1 MRVEEIMTP
10 RVAVVTPETSVKDVA
25 ELLVRH
31 DFGSLPVVNTN
42 GQLVGIITE
51 ADLIAVEGNAPD
63 PRRHVRRDLP
73 ANARSPRTAADLMT
87 TPVVAARVGTDVADV
102 VQIMLTAHLTR
113 IPVLDD
119 GDRLVGLVSRS
130 DLLKPLTRPD
140 ADIEADVRRVLAEWG
155 VTSTAGVHVENGE
168 VTLTTVVGRLHP
180 EVDPLVRAIPGV
192 IAVRHS
198 ALGADAAVTARR
210 SAAYA

>member
-1 MRVEEIMTP
+1 MRVEEIMAP
-10 RVAVVTPETSVKDVA
+10 KVSVVTPETSVKDVA
-25 ELLVRH
+25 EQLVRH
-31 DFGSLPVVNTN
+31 GFGSLPVVDAD
-42 GQLVGIITE
+42 GELVGIITE
-51 ADLIAVEGNAPD
+51 ADLIAVEASAPD
-63 PRRHVRRDLP
+63 PRRHARRDLP
-73 ANARSPRTAADLMT
+73 AGGPTPRTAADLMT
-87 TPVVAARVGTDVADV
+87 TPVIAARVGTDVADLAK
-102 VQIMLTAHLTR
+102 IMLAAHLTR

-119 GDRLVGLVSRS
+119 RGRLVGLVSRS